1 MFSGAFAS
9 SFAGRQA
16 AQGGGFSAAFALPF
30 AGVEG
35 IQPAAG
41 YIGPCMAQAAL
52 AAGAVW
58 YVSGSAL
65 VIDGKRLIGPAG
77 KVYQF
82 ASEATA
88 EKWALSAALVPVRE
102 AQIIASIPQATAEAW
117 KATKRTRL
125 EVIAAQVVSAAARTA
140 DADKRAALIA
150 EAGYLLGKWAG

>member
-16 AQGGGFSAAFALPF
+16 AQAGGFSSAFALPF
-30 AGVEG
+30 AGVN
-35 IQPAAG
+35 PSASG

-52 AAGAVW
+52 AAGEAW

-77 KVYQF
+77 KVYAF
-82 ASEATA
+82 ASEETA

-117 KATKRTRL
+117 KAAKRTRL
-125 EVIAAQVVSAAARTA
+125 EVIAAQVVSAAAKT
-140 DADKRAALIA
+140 DDDDKRAALVA

>member
-1 MFSGAFAS
+1 MFSSAFSSAFAKGPAE
-9 SFAGRQA
+9 AG
-16 AQGGGFSAAFALPF
+16 
-30 AGVEG
+30 
-35 IQPAAG
+35 G

-52 AAGAVW
+52 AGGAAW

-77 KVYQF
+77 KVYAF
-82 ASEATA
+82 ASAATA

-117 KATKRTRL
+117 KAAKRTRL
-125 EVIAAQVVSAAARTA
+125 EVVAARVVSAAAKTD

>member
-1 MFSGAFAS
+1 MFSAAFSAA
-9 SFAGRQA
+9 FAGRQA
-16 AQGGGFSAAFALPF
+16 AQAGGFSSAFALPF
-30 AGVEG
+30 AGVEAV
-35 IQPAAG
+35 PASG

-52 AAGAVW
+52 AAGAAW

-77 KVYQF
+77 KVYAF

-102 AQIIASIPQATAEAW
+102 AQIIASIPHATAEAW

-125 EVIAAQVVSAAARTA
+125 EVIAAQVVSAAAKTA

-150 EAGYLLGKWAG
+150 EAGYLLGKWAA

>member
-1 MFSGAFAS
+1 MFSVAFSSAFAK
-9 SFAGRQA
+9 GQA
-16 AQGGGFSAAFALPF
+16 A
-30 AGVEG
+30 AG
-35 IQPAAG
+35 G

-52 AAGAVW
+52 AAGAAWSVD
-58 YVSGSAL
+58 GSAL

-77 KVYQF
+77 KVYAF
-82 ASEATA
+82 ASAATA

-125 EVIAAQVVSAAARTA
+125 EVIAAQVVSAAAKTA
-140 DADKRAALIA
+140 DADKRAALIE